1 MTQTSH
7 ILDGAITEALET
19 MAFMTLLPPDD
30 EAAAPRDPVLVSM
43 SFSGPRGGSMEILA
57 GMDFCAAL
65 ARNIA
70 ATDDVNEIVCA
81 DALKELCNVT
91 CGLALPRLAV
101 SATDVFDVTVPSIR
115 DGGEAPSWSQF
126 RELPGAAVFNID
138 GFLIAARLVFEI
150 VQA

>member
-1 MTQTSH
+1 MNRTAE
-7 ILDGAITEALET
+7 LPGEAVTEALET
-19 MAFMTLLPPDD
+19 MAFMTPLPPDD
-30 EAAAPRDPVLVSM
+30 EATAPQNPLLVTM
-43 SFSGPRGGSMEILA
+43 SFSGPSRGSMEILA

-91 CGLALPRLAV
+91 CGLALPRLAM

-115 DGGEAPSWSQF
+115 DGGETPSWSQF

-138 GFLIAARLVFEI
+138 GFLIAARLVLEI
-150 VQA
+150 GQA